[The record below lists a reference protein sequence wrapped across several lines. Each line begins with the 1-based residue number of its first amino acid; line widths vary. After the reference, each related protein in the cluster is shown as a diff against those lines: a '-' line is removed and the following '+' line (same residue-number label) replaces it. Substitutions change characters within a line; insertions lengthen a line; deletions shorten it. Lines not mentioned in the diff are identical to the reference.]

1 MFISPPTEPKL
12 HGNYSHFVSYGARLL
27 AENPFVEYDCTSK
40 TTHCGTQANNA
51 DPNQGLHCL
60 LTGCYIKFE
69 KNDVAFD
76 ENVFNEQ

>member
-1 MFISPPTEPKL
+1 MAIIRILCPTVHDFSPKTISSNTTV
-12 HGNYSHFVSYGARLL
+12 HR
-27 AENPFVEYDCTSK
+27 K

-51 DPNQGLHCL
+51 DPDQGLHCL

-69 KNDVAFD
+69 KKNDVAFD